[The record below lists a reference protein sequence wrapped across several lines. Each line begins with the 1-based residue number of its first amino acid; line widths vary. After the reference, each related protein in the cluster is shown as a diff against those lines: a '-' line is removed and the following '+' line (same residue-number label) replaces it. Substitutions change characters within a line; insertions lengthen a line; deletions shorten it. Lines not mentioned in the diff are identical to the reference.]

1 MKPTAFMPVVLV
13 AALAANFVHAETAR
27 DFLSQYEVE
36 AKKTT
41 ASFTASAPRG
51 EKFFKTVQ
59 GKDWSCATCHTDN
72 PAAVGKHAT
81 TAKPIEPLAPAANA
95 ERFARADKV
104 EKWFKR
110 NCNDVLGRLCSP
122 AEKSDVLA
130 YLMTIKK

>member
-1 MKPTAFMPVVLV
+1 MKHETFMPVL
-13 AALAANFVHAETAR
+13 LATTLLSSFAQAETAR
-27 DFLSQYEVE
+27 DFLNQYEAE
-36 AKKTT
+36 AKK
-41 ASFTASAPRG
+41 AVAGFSASAPRG